1 MNKYQDKLSGFAE
14 RMKSEENLAPIQEV
28 KPIGKKNLKQS
39 EKEVQ
44 LNVWIPKSLM
54 KKIKQKSLNEDIS
67 IKDFVTKGIMFYL
80 NYEK

>member
-39 EKEVQ
+39 EKGSSVKC
-44 LNVWIPKSLM
+44 LDS
-54 KKIKQKSLNEDIS
+54 KIVNE
-67 IKDFVTKGIMFYL
+67 KDKAKIT
-80 NYEK
+80 